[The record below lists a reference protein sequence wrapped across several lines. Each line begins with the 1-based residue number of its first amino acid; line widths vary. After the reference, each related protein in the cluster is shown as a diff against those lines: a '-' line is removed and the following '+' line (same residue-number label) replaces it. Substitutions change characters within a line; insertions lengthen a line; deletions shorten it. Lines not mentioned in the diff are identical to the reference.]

1 MWSRKPVRN
10 NFMTDNR
17 DARMVA
23 DVPRGVMMKKF
34 LLTLCLMFSV
44 LPALAAD
51 ALKGPDAL
59 VREVSDD
66 VLTIVRKDKAI
77 QSGDTRRVIDLV
89 EEKVLPHFNFRRMT
103 MLAVGKD
110 WRQANPE
117 QQGKLVEAFRT
128 LLVRTYS
135 NALTQYRDQTI
146 GYKPAKFAEAD
157 TSVRVQTEVRQA
169 GAQPINIDYT
179 LEKTPEGW
187 KVFDVV
193 VAGVSLVTNY
203 RGTFAQ
209 EIRAGGVDGLIRSLE
224 QKNRDLAAPA
234 HS

>member
-1 MWSRKPVRN
+1 MK
-10 NFMTDNR
+10 NF
-17 DARMVA
+17 
-23 DVPRGVMMKKF
+23 
-34 LLTLCLMFSV
+34 LISLCLLFSIA
-44 LPALAAD
+44 PAVAVD
-51 ALKGPDAL
+51 VTKTPDAL

-66 VLTIVRKDKAI
+66 VLGIVRQDKAI

-103 MLAVGKD
+103 VLAVGKD
-110 WRQANPE
+110 WKQASPE
-117 QQGKLVEAFRT
+117 QQTKLVEAFRT

-146 GYKPAKFAEAD
+146 GYKPLKLAEGD

-169 GAQPINIDYT
+169 GAQPINIDYS

-187 KVFDVV
+187 KVYDVV

-209 EIRAGGVDGLIRSLE
+209 EIRTGGVDGLIRSLE
-224 QKNRDLAAPA
+224 QKNRDLSTHAR
-234 HS
+234 S

>member
-1 MWSRKPVRN
+1 MCLFIAPV
-10 NFMTDNR
+10 
-17 DARMVA
+17 
-23 DVPRGVMMKKF
+23 
-34 LLTLCLMFSV
+34 
-44 LPALAAD
+44 LAQTVKA
-51 ALKGPDAL
+51 PDAL

-66 VLTIVRKDKAI
+66 VLTIVRSDKDI
-77 QSGDTRRVIDLV
+77 QNGDTRRVITLV

-103 MLAVGKD
+103 MLAVGRD
-110 WRQANPE
+110 WRQASE
-117 QQGKLVEAFRT
+117 AQQGKLVDNFRD

-135 NALTQYRDQTI
+135 NALTQYREQTI
-146 GYKPAKFAEAD
+146 HYKPAKFAEAD
-157 TSVRVQTEVRQA
+157 TTVRVQTEVRQA
-169 GAQPINIDYT
+169 GAQPINIDYA

-224 QKNRDLAAPA
+224 QKNRDLGATPA
-234 HS
+234 RS

>member
-1 MWSRKPVRN
+1 
-10 NFMTDNR
+10 
-17 DARMVA
+17 
-23 DVPRGVMMKKF
+23 MKKF
-34 LLTLCLMFSV
+34 LLSLCLMFAV

-51 ALKGPDAL
+51 SPKAPDAL

-66 VLTIVRKDKAI
+66 VLTIVRQDKAI

-89 EEKVLPHFNFRRMT
+89 EEKVLPHFDFRRMT

-110 WRQANPE
+110 WRQASPE
-117 QQGKLVEAFRT
+117 QQGKLVQAFRT

-146 GYKPAKFAEAD
+146 GYRPLKFGEAD

-169 GAQPINIDYT
+169 GAQPINIDYS
-179 LEKTPEGW
+179 LEKMPDGW

-209 EIRAGGVDGLIRSLE
+209 EIRAGGVDGLIKSLE

-234 HS
+234 RS

>member
-1 MWSRKPVRN
+1 
-10 NFMTDNR
+10 
-17 DARMVA
+17 
-23 DVPRGVMMKKF
+23 MKKF
-34 LLTLCLMFSV
+34 LLSLCLMFAV
-44 LPALAAD
+44 LPAFAGD
-51 ALKGPDAL
+51 APKAPDAL

-66 VLTIVRKDKAI
+66 VLTIVRQDRAI

-110 WRQANPE
+110 WRQASPE

-146 GYKPAKFAEAD
+146 GYKPAKFGEAD

-209 EIRAGGVDGLIRSLE
+209 EIRAGGVDGLIKSLE
-224 QKNRDLAAPA
+224 QKNRDLATPA
-234 HS
+234 RT

>member
-1 MWSRKPVRN
+1 
-10 NFMTDNR
+10 
-17 DARMVA
+17 
-23 DVPRGVMMKKF
+23 MKRF
-34 LLTLCLMFSV
+34 LLSLCLMFAV
-44 LPALAAD
+44 LPASAAD
-51 ALKGPDAL
+51 TFKGPDAL

-110 WRQANPE
+110 WRQASPE

-146 GYKPAKFAEAD
+146 GYKPAKFGETD

-169 GAQPINIDYT
+169 GAQPVNIDYT

>member
-1 MWSRKPVRN
+1 
-10 NFMTDNR
+10 
-17 DARMVA
+17 
-23 DVPRGVMMKKF
+23 MKKF
-34 LLTLCLMFSV
+34 LLSLCLMFSL
-44 LPALAAD
+44 LPAFAAD
-51 ALKGPDAL
+51 SFKAPDAL

-66 VLTIVRKDKAI
+66 VLTIVRQDKAI

-89 EEKVLPHFNFRRMT
+89 EEKVLPHFDFRRMT

-169 GAQPINIDYT
+169 GAQAINIDYT
-179 LEKTPEGW
+179 LEKTAEGW

-209 EIRAGGVDGLIRSLE
+209 EIRAGGVDGLIKSLE

-234 HS
+234 RT

>member
-1 MWSRKPVRN
+1 
-10 NFMTDNR
+10 
-17 DARMVA
+17 
-23 DVPRGVMMKKF
+23 MKKF
-34 LLTLCLMFSV
+34 LLSLCLMFAV
-44 LPALAAD
+44 LPVFAGD
-51 ALKGPDAL
+51 APKAPDAL

-66 VLTIVRKDKAI
+66 VLTIVRQDKAI

-110 WRQANPE
+110 WRQASPE

-146 GYKPAKFAEAD
+146 GYKPAKFGEAD

-179 LEKTPEGW
+179 LEKTAEGW

-209 EIRAGGVDGLIRSLE
+209 EIRSGGVDGLIKSLE

-234 HS
+234 RT

>member
-1 MWSRKPVRN
+1 
-10 NFMTDNR
+10 
-17 DARMVA
+17 
-23 DVPRGVMMKKF
+23 MKKF
-34 LLTLCLMFSV
+34 LLSLCLMFTM
-44 LPALAAD
+44 LPAFAGD
-51 ALKGPDAL
+51 APKGPDAL

-66 VLTIVRKDKAI
+66 VLTIVRQDKAI

-110 WRQANPE
+110 WRQASPE

-135 NALTQYRDQTI
+135 NALTQYREQTI

-157 TSVRVQTEVRQA
+157 TAVRVQTEVRQA

-209 EIRAGGVDGLIRSLE
+209 EIRAGGVDGLIKSLE

-234 HS
+234 RT

>member
-1 MWSRKPVRN
+1 
-10 NFMTDNR
+10 
-17 DARMVA
+17 
-23 DVPRGVMMKKF
+23 MKKF
-34 LLTLCLMFSV
+34 LLSLCLMFSLV
-44 LPALAAD
+44 PAFAAD
-51 ALKGPDAL
+51 SFKAPDAL

-66 VLTIVRKDKAI
+66 VLTIVRQDKAI

-110 WRQANPE
+110 WRQASPE

-146 GYKPAKFAEAD
+146 GYKPAKFGEAD

-179 LEKTPEGW
+179 LEKTAEGW

-209 EIRAGGVDGLIRSLE
+209 EIRTGGVDGLIKSLE

-234 HS
+234 RT

>member
-1 MWSRKPVRN
+1 
-10 NFMTDNR
+10 
-17 DARMVA
+17 
-23 DVPRGVMMKKF
+23 MKKF
-34 LLTLCLMFSV
+34 LLSLCLMFSV
-44 LPALAAD
+44 LPAFAAD
-51 ALKGPDAL
+51 AIKAPDVL

-66 VLTIVRKDKAI
+66 VLAIVRQDKAI

-110 WRQANPE
+110 WREANPE
-117 QQGKLVEAFRT
+117 QQGKLVQAFRT

-135 NALTQYRDQTI
+135 NALTQYRDQSI
-146 GYKPAKFAEAD
+146 SYKPAKVGESE
-157 TSVRVQTEVRQA
+157 TSVRVQTEIRQA
-169 GAQPINIDYT
+169 GAQPINIDYS

-209 EIRAGGVDGLIRSLE
+209 EIRTGGVDGLIKSLE
-224 QKNRDLAAPA
+224 QKNRNLAASA

>member
-1 MWSRKPVRN
+1 
-10 NFMTDNR
+10 
-17 DARMVA
+17 
-23 DVPRGVMMKKF
+23 MKKF
-34 LLTLCLMFSV
+34 LLSLCLMFSV
-44 LPALAAD
+44 LPALAAET
-51 ALKGPDAL
+51 AKAPDAL

-66 VLTIVRKDKAI
+66 VLAIVRQDKAI
-77 QSGDTRRVIDLV
+77 QSGDTRRVITLV

-110 WRQANPE
+110 WRQASPE
-117 QQGKLVEAFRT
+117 QQGKLVDAFRT

-135 NALTQYRDQTI
+135 NALTQYRDQSI
-146 GYKPAKFAEAD
+146 GYKPAKFGDAD
-157 TSVRVQTEVRQA
+157 ASVRVQTEVRQA
-169 GAQPINIDYT
+169 GAQPINIDYA
-179 LEKTPEGW
+179 LEKTTDGW
-187 KVFDVV
+187 KVYDVV

-209 EIRAGGVDGLIRSLE
+209 EIRTGGVDGLIKSLE

>member
-1 MWSRKPVRN
+1 
-10 NFMTDNR
+10 
-17 DARMVA
+17 
-23 DVPRGVMMKKF
+23 MKKF
-34 LLTLCLMFSV
+34 LLSLCLMFSV

-51 ALKGPDAL
+51 SLKGPDAL

-169 GAQPINIDYT
+169 GAQAINIDYT

>member
-1 MWSRKPVRN
+1 MRN
-10 NFMTDNR
+10 F
-17 DARMVA
+17 
-23 DVPRGVMMKKF
+23 F
-34 LLTLCLMFSV
+34 LSLCLLFSIAPV
-44 LPALAAD
+44 LAAG
-51 ALKGPDAL
+51 AWKAPDAL

-66 VLTIVRKDKAI
+66 VLSIVRHDKSI
-77 QSGDTRRVIDLV
+77 QAGDTRRVVDLV

-110 WRQANPE
+110 WRQASPE
-117 QQGKLVEAFRT
+117 QQDKLVAAFRT

-146 GYKPAKFAEAD
+146 GYKPLKVGDAD

-169 GAQPINIDYT
+169 GAQSINIDYA
-179 LEKTPEGW
+179 LEKTGEGW

-224 QKNRDLAAPA
+224 EKNRSLSATPER
-234 HS
+234 S